1 MSGLV
6 TWQSGDKVPLIIHST
21 SKAKKTTYHH
31 WRARPTKNVH
41 SKQATWNDTI
51 PHTCASCDAQDDVQ
65 DEQCIMFKCTHPQVC
80 NLRQFHTF
88 LLTMSFGS
96 LVTSYGTIFTNA
108 SPLFTFSIS

>member
-41 SKQATWNDTI
+41 
-51 PHTCASCDAQDDVQ
+51 V
-65 DEQCIMFKCTHPQVC
+65 MCTP
-80 NLRQFHTF
+80 TF
-88 LLTMSFGS
+88 CPSTSILTYLNTLYAAWPDFG
-96 LVTSYGTIFTNA
+96 
-108 SPLFTFSIS
+108 